1 MTYPESDCY
10 IRNKVKVVLDLS
22 QYAAKKEW
30 NHVTSVDTSSDLGAK
45 KDMISLKAAVD
56 KLNINKLINFPT
68 SLNNLKATVDDVDVG
83 TLKTINVNL
92 KN

>member
-1 MTYPESDCY
+1 
-10 IRNKVKVVLDLS
+10 
-22 QYAAKKEW
+22 
-30 NHVTSVDTSSDLGAK
+30 
-45 KDMISLKAAVD
+45 MISLKAAVG

-83 TLKTINVNL
+83 TLKNINVDL

>member
-10 IRNKVKVVLDLS
+10 IRNKVKIVLDLS

-30 NHVTSVDTSSDLGAK
+30 NHVTSVGV
-45 KDMISLKAAVD
+45 ISLKAAVG

-83 TLKTINVNL
+83 TLKNINVDL